1 MLGANSKAFAIPSLP
16 NLLAQ
21 ACAQRVRCPSSSWR
35 PEPFRPSTGLQSM
48 YRTIVTLPV
57 VCLSA
62 LQPVFP
68 LIYGRSKRTKQGRDG
83 TVILVKIYKG
93 VRLVCDFR
101 VRRGF
106 SHGVVMTC
114 ASSRGN
120 YVGRPIG
127 TTAKLVVRQNTT
139 WPPWKTSR
147 LRNTRALGVGKV
159 H

>member
-1 MLGANSKAFAIPSLP
+1 
-16 NLLAQ
+16 
-21 ACAQRVRCPSSSWR
+21 
-35 PEPFRPSTGLQSM
+35 M

-83 TVILVKIYKG
+83 TVTLVKIYKG

-159 H
+159 HQAVSDILEFYALGISPDIPKDAGGSCHWW